1 MRVCLL
7 VCYMSQFIS
16 IKKLKVS
23 SSSATVSVSSRM
35 KATQFLNW
43 EDGKRDSAFPFVL
56 QPMKSEQVTT
66 WEKKQDDLHPKKLK
80 PYLTEKVKLL
90 QTENVKNSLL
100 ESMSSVIYTKD
111 HKILAI

>member
-35 KATQFLNW
+35 KATW

-56 QPMKSEQVTT
+56 QPMTSEQVTT